1 MPAPAPSCRRAS
13 LASWHGVASDG
24 TVRFGVATWFGDV
37 LVRFGYD
44 LFEHE
49 HPWDGEWIDDAF
61 ERAARSL
68 RSTGAKLLRAL
79 QAVDG
84 GGDPMAVDLVVF
96 YVRSMLDDLAVRIP
110 NCSGVEG
117 RDLPRGDLVALGF
130 PPPDVLGFPTHSDEL
145 YAVIDGGGPSPAL
158 PKAIERVRRESA
170 VVTVDAVRSL
180 EHGLAVLCPWF
191 DGVLAELQARV
202 AARAEDGDD
211 LLERWSAV
219 DWSVI
224 ARSPAPLLPLLKG
237 STEP

>member
-1 MPAPAPSCRRAS
+1 
-13 LASWHGVASDG
+13 V
-24 TVRFGVATWFGDV
+24 TTWFGDV

-61 ERAARSL
+61 ESSAISL
-68 RSTGAKLLRAL
+68 RSTGAKLVRAL
-79 QAVDG
+79 QRVSAD
-84 GGDPMAVDLVVF
+84 DPMSIDLVVF
-96 YVRSMLDDLAVRIP
+96 YLRSILADVAVCIP

-117 RDLPRGDLVALGF
+117 RSLSRGDLAALGF

-145 YAVIDGGGPSPAL
+145 YAVVDGAGDTPAL
-158 PKAIERVRRESA
+158 PKAVERVRRASA
-170 VVTVDAVRSL
+170 AATAEAVRSL
-180 EHGLAVLCPWF
+180 EHALAVLGPWF
-191 DGVLAELQARV
+191 DRLLRDLQSRV

-224 ARSPAPLLPLLKG
+224 GHGPVPLLPRVR
-237 STEP
+237 

>member
-1 MPAPAPSCRRAS
+1 VTQ
-13 LASWHGVASDG
+13 WHGVAPDG

-68 RSTGAKLLRAL
+68 RSTGGKLMRALRAI
-79 QAVDG
+79 DDEP
-84 GGDPMAVDLVVF
+84 DPMTIDLVVF
-96 YVRSMLDDLAVRIP
+96 YLRSILDDVAVCIP

-117 RDLPRGDLVALGF
+117 RALPRGDLAALGF

-145 YAVIDGGGPSPAL
+145 YAVVDGAGTTPAL
-158 PKAIERVRRESA
+158 PRALARVRHDSA
-170 VVTVDAVRSL
+170 GVTSEAVRSL
-180 EHGLAVLCPWF
+180 ERALAVLGRWF
-191 DGVLAELQARV
+191 DGLLAELQSRI
-202 AARAEDGDD
+202 AARAEDGED
-211 LLERWSAV
+211 LLDRWSAV

-224 ARSPAPLLPLLKG
+224 GRDPVPLLPRVR
-237 STEP
+237 